1 MRIKKFRG
9 KTILEALNN
18 VKKEFGEDAVILSSE
33 QVKTE
38 EGTIFEIT
46 AAIEEEEVKIRN
58 NPQIFEARLKESYG
72 EIKDYLKEE
81 ISEIKKMLSQILNP
95 QPENKNYLDL
105 IEKGVPPFIAK
116 ELSKSDPDLTEF
128 ISKALKEKGSVPN
141 SKYQVFIGDSGT
153 GKTTN
158 VFKLAVWYKY
168 KYDAKVLVISLDNYK
183 VGNNFQTKR
192 LAELLEV
199 DFEILDLG
207 ELKEIEPV
215 FAKYN
220 YILIDTP
227 SLEKRLLISDLE
239 ELILKM
245 PFLRFQWVVRATEHY
260 EYIFRQ
266 WGKLEKFP
274 VEGIFLTFV
283 DKVYNSLPLLWIL
296 DSRIPPITFISN
308 GERLPEDILK
318 AEEEIIK
325 KLLLKNIL
333 NLNHKEVL

>member
-1 MRIKKFRG
+1 MRIKKFKG
-9 KTILEALNN
+9 KTILEALNK
-18 VKKEFGEDAVILSSE
+18 VKKEFGEDAVILASE
-33 QVKTE
+33 QIKTE

-46 AAIEEEEVKIRN
+46 AAIEEEEIKIKN
-58 NPQIFEARLKESYG
+58 NSKIFEIQAEESHSD
-72 EIKDYLKEE
+72 IKDYLRKE

-95 QPENKNYLDL
+95 QPKNKEYLDL

-116 ELSKSDPDLTEF
+116 ELSKANSDLAEF
-128 ISKALKEKGSVPN
+128 ISKAIKEKGSVPH

-168 KYDAKVLVISLDNYK
+168 RYDAKVLVISLDNYK
-183 VGNNFQTKR
+183 VGNNFQSKR

-199 DFEILDLG
+199 DFEILDLD

-239 ELILKM
+239 ELILRM
-245 PFLRFQWVVRATEHY
+245 PFLRFHWVVRATEHY
-260 EYIFRQ
+260 EYILKQ
-266 WGKLEKFP
+266 WEKIEKFP

-296 DSRIPPITFISN
+296 DSRIPPVTFISN

-325 KLLLKNIL
+325 KILLKGIL
-333 NLNHKEVL
+333 NLNQKEDL

>member
-18 VKKEFGEDAVILSSE
+18 VKKEFGEDAVILASE

-46 AAIEEEEVKIRN
+46 AAIEEEEVKIRSN
-58 NPQIFEARLKESYG
+58 LKVFESKVEESYSDIR
-72 EIKDYLKEE
+72 EYLKNEV
-81 ISEIKKMLSQILNP
+81 SEIKKMLAQILNL
-95 QPENKNYLDL
+95 QPENKEYLDL
-105 IEKGVPPFIAK
+105 IEKGVPPFIAR
-116 ELSKSDPDLTEF
+116 ELIKANPDLTEF
-128 ISKALKEKGSVPN
+128 ISKAIKEKGSVPH

-153 GKTTN
+153 GKTTSI
-158 VFKLAVWYKY
+158 FKLAVWYKY
-168 KYDAKVLVISLDNYK
+168 KYNAKVLVISLDNYK

-199 DFEILDLG
+199 DFEILDLE

-239 ELILKM
+239 DLILKM

-260 EYIFRQ
+260 EYVLKQ
-266 WGKLEKFP
+266 WEKIEKFP

-296 DSRIPPITFISN
+296 DSRVPPVTFISN

-318 AEEEIIK
+318 AEEETIK
-325 KLLLKNIL
+325 KLLLKGIL
-333 NLNHKEVL
+333 NLNQKEDL